1 MSDLAATNCGCDD
14 RCGCGQENSCGCGG
28 GLMNGFGGGSSCS
41 CILWIII
48 LMSFCG
54 NGGFGG
60 FGCNNGGCGYADNS
74 CLLIIILLL
83 CCGGGF
89 GC

>member
-14 RCGCGQENSCGCGG
+14 RCGCGQDDGCGCG

-48 LMSFCG
+48 LLSFCG
-54 NGGFGG
+54 NGNSGFFGG
-60 FGCNNGGCGYADNS
+60 HNGCGCADNS

-83 CCGGGF
+83 CCGGCGF
-89 GC
+89 